1 MNRPEFFDI
10 MSLVEDEHIN
20 ILYERRAKA
29 AENKLSAKGGKKLI
43 TLWFKR
49 IALVL
54 VTTATV
60 LAGILMLHEDVRAAV
75 VNAFITWYDTY
86 IQIDFSK
93 IPEDTAQIDGTTD
106 TVPADKEPEA
116 DTETQEPVENIYD
129 LAVGYIPSGFKSVYT
144 IEDNY
149 TREYSYDDEDG
160 NSLLIGIYDSK
171 GTEVGVSNDDNY
183 EYEKLLINNRETYV
197 AYNEQ
202 EGIGSVSFGND
213 VYCVLISGAS
223 ITDVL
228 DKETLI
234 KIAENIRKKD
244 DTEDKEQT
252 QEVKDIY
259 KFEIGYIPD
268 GFELM
273 GADESSTYRNYTY
286 YNKIGEYLNFYLATS
301 GTTEIFSSI
310 EKAECNKITV
320 NGNDA
325 YILYYD
331 SEKNGTIMFGNSVYT
346 VLVSG
351 VIEKNELIKIA
362 ESIK

>member
-1 MNRPEFFDI
+1 
-10 MSLVEDEHIN
+10 
-20 ILYERRAKA
+20 
-29 AENKLSAKGGKKLI
+29 
-43 TLWFKR
+43 
-49 IALVL
+49 
-54 VTTATV
+54 
-60 LAGILMLHEDVRAAV
+60 MLHEDVRAAV

-106 TVPADKEPEA
+106 TVPADKEPEPV
-116 DTETQEPVENIYD
+116 TENKDIYD
-129 LAVGYIPSGFKSVYT
+129 LEIGYIPDGFELSQSDEN
-144 IEDNY
+144 INY
-149 TREYSYDDEDG
+149 REYIYYNKSDQY
-160 NSLLIGIYDSK
+160 LVVGIYLSK
-171 GTEVGVSNDDNY
+171 ETEIAISKEDDA
-183 EYEKLLINNRETYV
+183 EYEKIKLNDTDAYIYYV
-197 AYNEQ
+197 ESDKT
-202 EGIGSVSFGND
+202 G
-213 VYCVLISGAS
+213 S
-223 ITDVL
+223 ITYSNSVYLVNITGIIEKD
-228 DKETLI
+228 ELI

-244 DTEDKEQT
+244 SNGEEEQD

-310 EKAECNKITV
+310 EKAECDKITV

-331 SEKNGTIMFGNSVYT
+331 SEKTGTIMFGNSVYT